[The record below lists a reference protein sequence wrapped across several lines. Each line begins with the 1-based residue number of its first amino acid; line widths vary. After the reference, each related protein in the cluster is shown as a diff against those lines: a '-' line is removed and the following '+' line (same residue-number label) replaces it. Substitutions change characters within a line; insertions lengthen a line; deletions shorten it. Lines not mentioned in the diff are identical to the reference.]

1 MLNICS
7 LIPAQKHPLSTEQC
21 VCVGVFLCICFLLLG
36 GGHMKLFLN
45 NEKTYLKAKSYL
57 TFMHSYNTWDSEV

>member
-36 GGHMKLFLN
+36 GGGGHMKLFLN
-45 NEKTYLKAKSYL
+45 NEKTYNRLI
-57 TFMHSYNTWDSEV
+57 